1 MPTKIV
7 PSPMSTL
14 EEGVDATFRLIA
26 DHALSEVTGRY
37 FDGTR
42 EAAADPQ
49 AYDGDA
55 RARLAAA
62 SRKLV
67 EAALG

>member
-7 PSPMSTL
+7 RSPMSTL
-14 EEGVDATFRLIA
+14 EEGVHATLRLVA
-26 DHALSEVTGRY
+26 DDALSGVTGRY

-49 AYDGDA
+49 AYDSDA
-55 RARLAAA
+55 RARLSAI
-62 SRKLV
+62 SNDLIDS
-67 EAALG
+67 ALR